1 MARTYTVAGTSNFKG
16 QITYRFAS
24 GKAKARE
31 AVLVRN
37 EHTDVNMIDLPTA
50 MTKEDAIAHLNGIGI
65 TAVLPKTGR
74 TPKAKTV
81 EDAARELLDAVN
93 DSVTASTDEPANT
106 DDVVAEDVAFL
117 TSMPSN

>member
-37 EHTDVNMIDLPTA
+37 EHTDVNMIDLPMA

-74 TPKAKTV
+74 TPKVKTV

-93 DSVTASTDEPANT
+93 DSVTESADEPANT
-106 DDVVAEDVAFL
+106 GDVVAEDVAFL
-117 TSMPSN
+117 TSMSTT